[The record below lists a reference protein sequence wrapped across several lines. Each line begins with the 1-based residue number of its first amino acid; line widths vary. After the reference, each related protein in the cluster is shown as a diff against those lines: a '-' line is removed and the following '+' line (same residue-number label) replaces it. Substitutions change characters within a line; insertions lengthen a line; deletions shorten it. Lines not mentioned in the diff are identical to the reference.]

1 MPVLLDQ
8 RSWFGYIIGPI
19 PMVLACHRYAWLI
32 YSRWQLSVLNNIVL
46 VVIRP
51 TNRANKKGT
60 ELTQLPIKNPRIFLS
75 VYWNAK
81 SRLDQSFVL
90 AWIQTWAASP
100 RHVNS
105 PLNQYSSLIRP
116 LSMPRSIWLLAT
128 NHKLLITL
136 AKQQKTSYSPPLS
149 TRKVTMCRFCLM
161 LNVGMLAAPQRCTP
175 EKCSNDTQLMRPQ

>member
-1 MPVLLDQ
+1 MKEQSSTLGTTNPK
-8 RSWFGYIIGPI
+8 
-19 PMVLACHRYAWLI
+19 
-32 YSRWQLSVLNNIVL
+32 IVL
-46 VVIRP
+46 PNKDLVGVKKSEPKKEIP
-51 TNRANKKGT
+51 T
-60 ELTQLPIKNPRIFLS
+60 ESTQLPIKNPRIFLS

-90 AWIQTWAASP
+90 AWIQTWAVSP

-128 NHKLLITL
+128 NHKLRITL